1 MLKKIFLIL
10 SLVFGLVTLV
20 LGATGGTWTAL
31 LAGLSACFLLIL
43 YAGEVEETIKYEGIP
58 NFW

>member
-10 SLVFGLVTLV
+10 SLISGLVALV